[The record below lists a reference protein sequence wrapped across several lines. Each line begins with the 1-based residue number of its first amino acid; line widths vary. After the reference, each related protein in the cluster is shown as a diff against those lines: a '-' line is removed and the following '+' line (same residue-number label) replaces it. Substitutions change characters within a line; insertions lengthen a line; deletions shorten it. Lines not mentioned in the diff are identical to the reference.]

1 MLRKIGFANKI
12 APPALFIAVLL
23 GLVTF
28 GTVSLLALA
37 TNGTSHFAILLT
49 ANSFSGILVTLL
61 YLQHREYEAER
72 LRTVDEN
79 LRVIRD
85 MNQEVRSVLRIMAFY
100 GSQTKNDHALKVF
113 EDCFN
118 RMDTIMREVLSRSSS
133 VSESD
138 MPVPDVT
145 IQSRPFRLWPQLRR
159 RTASVDN
166 IT

>member
-1 MLRKIGFANKI
+1 MLRMIGFTNKI
-12 APPALFIAVLL
+12 APPALVIAVLL

-28 GTVSLLALA
+28 GTASVLALV

-49 ANSFSGILVTLL
+49 ANSFSGVLVTLL
-61 YLQHREYEAER
+61 YLQHREYEAQR
-72 LRTVDEN
+72 LRTLDEN
-79 LRVIRD
+79 LQVIRD

-100 GSQTKNDHALKVF
+100 GAQTKNDNALKVF

-118 RMDTIMREVLSRSSS
+118 RMDAIMREVLSRSSS

-138 MPVPDVT
+138 PPQPDVAT
-145 IQSRPFRLWPQLRR
+145 QHRPFRLWGPLRR